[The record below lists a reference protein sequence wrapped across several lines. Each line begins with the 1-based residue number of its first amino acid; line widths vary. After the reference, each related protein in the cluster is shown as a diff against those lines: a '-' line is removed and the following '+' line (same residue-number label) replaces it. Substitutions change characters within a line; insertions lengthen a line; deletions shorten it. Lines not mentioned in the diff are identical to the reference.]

1 MGAAI
6 LAPSKPQHASWQTHA
21 LAAAPENSAHEVA
34 LAPSAPAAALADS
47 SATSQKKKM
56 IARQY
61 SSGDHAYLPN
71 PQQTAAKNLAAR
83 QGVQQGV
90 QQDSEGLSLPNTHE
104 RHSDGR
110 ARALSEGAPNSVA
123 PMQRFSSSSS
133 APTPKSG
140 L

>member
-1 MGAAI
+1 MLLLPLSAAD
-6 LAPSKPQHASWQTHA
+6 ASA
-21 LAAAPENSAHEVA
+21 GCLCAVA

-56 IARQY
+56 IGRQY

-90 QQDSEGLSLPNTHE
+90 QQDSEVSRSLASRVGLD
-104 RHSDGR
+104 R
-110 ARALSEGAPNSVA
+110 
-123 PMQRFSSSSS
+123 
-133 APTPKSG
+133 
-140 L
+140 